1 MNEEFEKKSRQP
13 DLQQES
19 DRQNRYWKK
28 NYLWTL
34 LVLAVVVAIGLFQ
47 GASGFTV
54 APGDD
59 ALVITMPEGEAV
71 VVPYEDVESV
81 TMEEAP
87 DYGECLQGS
96 SSGWNAVRHVEKQP
110 LGRIYAL
117 RQGGE

>member
-59 ALVITMPEGEAV
+59 ALVITMRR
-71 VVPYEDVESV
+71 
-81 TMEEAP
+81 
-87 DYGECLQGS
+87 
-96 SSGWNAVRHVEKQP
+96 VR
-110 LGRIYAL
+110 L
-117 RQGGE
+117 